1 MNQRSVVIIGAGIA
15 GLGASYALRKSGVP
29 SVILE
34 KDCDYGGL
42 CGSFEIEGFRF
53 DRFVHLSHTQDE
65 NVKSLFLLSSPEFIT
80 HIPNP
85 YNIYKRM
92 WIKHPAQNNLFPLAA
107 EEKELARLIDDA
119 KTAAMMDTAAWQA
132 QEGEHLLERVILYL
146 RNESFPIVEGEKY
159 TETMPVAFA
168 EFITDCWR
176 EAQ

>member
-1 MNQRSVVIIGAGIA
+1 M
-15 GLGASYALRKSGVP
+15 
-29 SVILE
+29 LE
-34 KDCDYGGL
+34 NIRCEDYGFKL
-42 CGSFEIEGFRF
+42 PYLT
-53 DRFVHLSHTQDE
+53 VAVM
-65 NVKSLFLLSSPEFIT
+65 VKSYLKWMKPEDAKETLDNIVSSHRSE
-80 HIPNP
+80 
-85 YNIYKRM
+85 YK
-92 WIKHPAQNNLFPLAA
+92 LDG
-107 EEKELARLIDDA
+107 KELARLIDDA

>member
-1 MNQRSVVIIGAGIA
+1 MLDSIRC
-15 GLGASYALRKSGVP
+15 
-29 SVILE
+29 E
-34 KDCDYGGL
+34 DYGFKL
-42 CGSFEIEGFRF
+42 
-53 DRFVHLSHTQDE
+53 QDLTVAVM
-65 NVKSLFLLSSPEFIT
+65 VKSYLRWMSPEDAKET
-80 HIPNP
+80 LN
-85 YNIYKRM
+85 NIVSSHETKYKLDGM
-92 WIKHPAQNNLFPLAA
+92 
-107 EEKELARLIDDA
+107 ELARLINDA

>member
-1 MNQRSVVIIGAGIA
+1 MLDSIRC
-15 GLGASYALRKSGVP
+15 
-29 SVILE
+29 E
-34 KDCDYGGL
+34 DYGFKL
-42 CGSFEIEGFRF
+42 P
-53 DRFVHLSHTQDE
+53 DLTVAVM
-65 NVKSLFLLSSPEFIT
+65 VKSYLKWMKPEDAKETLDNIVSSHRSE
-80 HIPNP
+80 
-85 YNIYKRM
+85 YK
-92 WIKHPAQNNLFPLAA
+92 LDG
-107 EEKELARLIDDA
+107 KELARLIDDA

>member
-1 MNQRSVVIIGAGIA
+1 MLDSIRC
-15 GLGASYALRKSGVP
+15 
-29 SVILE
+29 E
-34 KDCDYGGL
+34 DYGFKL
-42 CGSFEIEGFRF
+42 P
-53 DRFVHLSHTQDE
+53 DLTVAVM
-65 NVKSLFLLSSPEFIT
+65 VKSYLRWMSPEDAKET
-80 HIPNP
+80 LN
-85 YNIYKRM
+85 NIVFSHRSEYKLDG
-92 WIKHPAQNNLFPLAA
+92 K
-107 EEKELARLIDDA
+107 KLARLIDDA

>member
-1 MNQRSVVIIGAGIA
+1 MLDSIRCEDYGFKVSDLTVAAMVK
-15 GLGASYALRKSGVP
+15 SYLSWMKPEDAK
-29 SVILE
+29 VIL
-34 KDCDYGGL
+34 DNIV
-42 CGSFEIEGFRF
+42 S
-53 DRFVHLSHTQDE
+53 SHRSE
-65 NVKSLFLLSSPEFIT
+65 
-80 HIPNP
+80 
-85 YNIYKRM
+85 YK
-92 WIKHPAQNNLFPLAA
+92 LDG
-107 EEKELARLIDDA
+107 KELARLIDDA

>member
-1 MNQRSVVIIGAGIA
+1 MLDSIRC
-15 GLGASYALRKSGVP
+15 
-29 SVILE
+29 E
-34 KDCDYGGL
+34 DYGFKL
-42 CGSFEIEGFRF
+42 L
-53 DRFVHLSHTQDE
+53 DLTVAVM
-65 NVKSLFLLSSPEFIT
+65 VKSYLRWMSPEDAKET
-80 HIPNP
+80 LD
-85 YNIYKRM
+85 NIVSSHRSEYK
-92 WIKHPAQNNLFPLAA
+92 LDG
-107 EEKELARLIDDA
+107 KELARLIDDA

>member
-1 MNQRSVVIIGAGIA
+1 MLDNIRC
-15 GLGASYALRKSGVP
+15 
-29 SVILE
+29 E
-34 KDCDYGGL
+34 DYGFKL
-42 CGSFEIEGFRF
+42 P
-53 DRFVHLSHTQDE
+53 DLTVAVM
-65 NVKSLFLLSSPEFIT
+65 VKSYLRWMSPEDAKET
-80 HIPNP
+80 LN
-85 YNIYKRM
+85 NIVFSHRSEYK
-92 WIKHPAQNNLFPLAA
+92 LDG
-107 EEKELARLIDDA
+107 KELACLIDDA

>member
-1 MNQRSVVIIGAGIA
+1 MLDNIRC
-15 GLGASYALRKSGVP
+15 
-29 SVILE
+29 E
-34 KDCDYGGL
+34 DYGFKL
-42 CGSFEIEGFRF
+42 PDLTVSAM
-53 DRFVHLSHTQDE
+53 
-65 NVKSLFLLSSPEFIT
+65 VKSYLSWMKPEDAKET
-80 HIPNP
+80 LD
-85 YNIYKRM
+85 NIVSSHRSEYK
-92 WIKHPAQNNLFPLAA
+92 LDG
-107 EEKELARLIDDA
+107 KELARLIDDA

>member
-1 MNQRSVVIIGAGIA
+1 MLDNIRC
-15 GLGASYALRKSGVP
+15 
-29 SVILE
+29 E
-34 KDCDYGGL
+34 DYGFKL
-42 CGSFEIEGFRF
+42 P
-53 DRFVHLSHTQDE
+53 DLTVAAM
-65 NVKSLFLLSSPEFIT
+65 VKSYLSWMKPEDAKET
-80 HIPNP
+80 LD
-85 YNIYKRM
+85 NIVFSHRSEYK
-92 WIKHPAQNNLFPLAA
+92 LDG
-107 EEKELARLIDDA
+107 KELACLIDDA

>member
-1 MNQRSVVIIGAGIA
+1 MLDNIRC
-15 GLGASYALRKSGVP
+15 
-29 SVILE
+29 E
-34 KDCDYGGL
+34 DYGFKL
-42 CGSFEIEGFRF
+42 P
-53 DRFVHLSHTQDE
+53 DLTVAAM
-65 NVKSLFLLSSPEFIT
+65 VKSYLRWMSPEDAKET
-80 HIPNP
+80 LN
-85 YNIYKRM
+85 NIVSSHETKYKLDGM
-92 WIKHPAQNNLFPLAA
+92 
-107 EEKELARLIDDA
+107 ELARLINDA

>member
-1 MNQRSVVIIGAGIA
+1 MLDNIRC
-15 GLGASYALRKSGVP
+15 
-29 SVILE
+29 E
-34 KDCDYGGL
+34 DYGFKL
-42 CGSFEIEGFRF
+42 P
-53 DRFVHLSHTQDE
+53 DLTVAVM
-65 NVKSLFLLSSPEFIT
+65 VKSYLKWMKPEDAKETLDNIVSSHRSE
-80 HIPNP
+80 
-85 YNIYKRM
+85 YK
-92 WIKHPAQNNLFPLAA
+92 LDG
-107 EEKELARLIDDA
+107 KELARLIDDA